1 MLIALALFTTTSMPP
16 KRSTASA
23 TAAFTDS
30 SSRMSPAIGRALP
43 PAASI
48 SSAAVK
54 IVPSSLGWGSVVL
67 AIRATLAPSR
77 AARSAIARPMPRL
90 QPLTKSV
97 LLARLVTRGRENKL
111 APLVKRDSADLEVGG
126 LSTRLLRHALDNLAD
141 SVTIHDA
148 DGKLVYVNE
157 ATRMLMGGQ
166 STDEIVDAEPGAWR
180 ERFHMFDESG
190 RPVDLE
196 ELPGRRL
203 FDGGGGGEILVQS
216 VDTALGVRR
225 WIRIKAEPIYDEEG
239 RIVAAVNVS
248 EDVTEVKEAELSAQ
262 LLAEAGSAL
271 STSLDYERTLQHVAQ
286 LAVPD
291 FADWCAVDLVSE
303 IGEVDLVAIAD
314 VDPEKVAFARRL
326 RERYPVDPNTGDGLA
341 EVMRTGQSQ
350 VIREIPDEM
359 LVEAAQDEEHLRTL
373 RSLGLNSVLIIP
385 LRFGDEVLG
394 AISFV
399 LGPPRKF
406 SEGDLNTA
414 EGLARRPV
422 TAIENSRLF
431 TERET
436 IARTLQQGLLPPTIS
451 APPGF
456 EAAVLF
462 RAAGSANEVGG
473 DFYDLIA
480 LGDEWLAFI
489 GDVTGKGAAAAA
501 LTARARYTMISVA
514 QLTGTVEQALDR
526 VNAALVSLDGMPLCT
541 LASLRLRGA
550 DVEIRC
556 AGHPLP
562 YRLGKDGAAEVG
574 QPGPLLGLDPDLEW
588 PVERVALEPG

>member
-1 MLIALALFTTTSMPP
+1 M
-16 KRSTASA
+16 
-23 TAAFTDS
+23 
-30 SSRMSPAIGRALP
+30 
-43 PAASI
+43 
-48 SSAAVK
+48 
-54 IVPSSLGWGSVVL
+54 
-67 AIRATLAPSR
+67 
-77 AARSAIARPMPRL
+77 
-90 QPLTKSV
+90 
-97 LLARLVTRGRENKL
+97 
-111 APLVKRDSADLEVGG
+111 GG

-148 DGKLVYVNE
+148 QGKLIYVNE

-180 ERFHMFDESG
+180 ERFHMFDETG
-190 RPVDLE
+190 RPVALE

-203 FDGGGGGEILVQS
+203 FEEGEGGEILVQS
-216 VDTALGVRR
+216 VDVVLGVRR
-225 WIRIKAEPIYDEEG
+225 WIRIKAEPLYDEDG
-239 RIVAAVNVS
+239 RVVAAVNVS

-271 STSLDYERTLQHVAQ
+271 ATSLDYERTLQLVAQ

-291 FADWCAVDLVSE
+291 FADWCGVDLLSD
-303 IGEVDLVAIAD
+303 IGEIEQVAIAH
-314 VDPEKVAFARRL
+314 VDPEKVALGRRL
-326 RERYPVDPNTGDGLA
+326 REQYPPDPSAEDGLPG
-341 EVMRTGQSQ
+341 VMRTGESQ
-350 VIREIPDEM
+350 LILEIPDEL
-359 LVEAAQDEEHLRTL
+359 LVEVAQDEEHLRML
-373 RSLGLNSVLIIP
+373 RELGLNSALIVP
-385 LRFGDEVLG
+385 LRFGDEVVG

-406 SEGDLNTA
+406 SVADLGTA
-414 EGLARRPV
+414 EELARRAV

-436 IARTLQQGLLPPTIS
+436 IARTLQQGLLPATLA
-451 APPGF
+451 APPGY

-473 DFYDLIA
+473 DFYDVIP

-514 QLTGTVEQALDR
+514 QLTGGVEQALDR
-526 VNAALVSLDGMPLCT
+526 VNDALVGLPGLPLCT
-541 LASLRLRGA
+541 LATVLLSGA
-550 DVEIRC
+550 EVQVRS

-562 YRLGKDGAAEVG
+562 YRLSGDGAEEIG
-574 QPGPLLGLDPDLEW
+574 RPGPLLGLDPSVSW
-588 PVERVALEPG
+588 PVERVALGPGESLVLYSDGVVDTVGPKGEHFGEERFHELLTGAASSSAGELVQRIDKRLLEFQEADQRDDVAVLVLRREA